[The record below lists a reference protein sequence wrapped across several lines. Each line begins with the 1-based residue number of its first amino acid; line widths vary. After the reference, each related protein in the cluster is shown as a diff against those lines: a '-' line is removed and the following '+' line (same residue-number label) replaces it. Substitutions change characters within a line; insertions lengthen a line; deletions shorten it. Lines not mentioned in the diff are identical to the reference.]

1 MCHARTKYLEVYNH
15 FIKENVLKGEI
26 DLKHINTKEQMTY
39 MLTKVISASKF
50 EEFRAQME
58 MIREEL
64 NKISRC

>member
-15 FIKENVLKGEI
+15 FIEENVLKGEI